1 MALSIRHSAP
11 IVIVFPVLV
20 VVRDFT
26 LASHT
31 PIELMLRQRQ
41 FVNCIINESAAAE
54 SKVSSSARAY
64 VCGSLSFHV
73 HGAVKIP
80 LSEDID
86 AQSWLLH
93 PANDVVDQV
102 ILGCGAAN
110 VNDLAAWF
118 RKEKECFKAAKL
130 WSTLITVDRNMSK
143 ETRAQYTR
151 GSLEALGK
159 IAPGTQPGA
168 LQLEVEVRYR
178 AMFYANN
185 TEDKDSGVDWL
196 VALSEDQSRMEHL
209 NSRSRGLVYHLL
221 LIELIITDNQMQTAF
236 MYCFSQVRKRVF
248 VSSILGQ

>member
-1 MALSIRHSAP
+1 
-11 IVIVFPVLV
+11 
-20 VVRDFT
+20 
-26 LASHT
+26 
-31 PIELMLRQRQ
+31 MLRQRR
-41 FVNCIINESAAAE
+41 FVNCIINESTAAE

-64 VCGSLSFHV
+64 VCGSLSYHV
-73 HGAVKIP
+73 RGAVKIP

-102 ILGCGAAN
+102 VLGCGAAN
-110 VNDLAAWF
+110 VNDLAAWL
-118 RKEKECFKAAKL
+118 RKEKAYFKAAKL
-130 WSTLITVDRNMSK
+130 WSILIFEWSASK
-143 ETRAQYTR
+143 ENRVQYTR
-151 GSLEALGK
+151 GSLEALSK

-178 AMFYANN
+178 AMLYANN
-185 TEDKDSGVDWL
+185 TEDKDAGIDWL

-236 MYCFSQVRKRVF
+236 MYYFSQVRNRVF
-248 VSSILGQ
+248 FSSILGQ